1 MVEDVAY
8 ILESKQPA
16 ISRSTSPVHNGVG
29 PCLGGSIPPLN
40 WIFVL
45 LVRFRLPVTN
55 VVCSEE
61 ILDLVGDL
69 MFGWITDKLVH
80 GTAST
85 DIILQSIDE
94 LLPRPHWVHVRDQD
108 SFPTKSCACLTPL
121 STAGVSEYTVS
132 MTTASCLLGIFRAG
146 FLDLMCFLIGKVPTD
161 APHCV
166 VCLKVSLMVSAFTQ
180 PNYGLYLSN
189 SGVSFLNLFLQA

>member
-55 VVCSEE
+55 VVCFEE

-94 LLPRPHWVHVRDQD
+94 LLARPHWVHVRDQR
-108 SFPTKSCACLTPL
+108 F
-121 STAGVSEYTVS
+121 
-132 MTTASCLLGIFRAG
+132 
-146 FLDLMCFLIGKVPTD
+146 
-161 APHCV
+161 
-166 VCLKVSLMVSAFTQ
+166 
-180 PNYGLYLSN
+180 LSN
-189 SGVSFLNLFLQA
+189 KELCLFNPTVYCWGVRVHCIYGNSFMSSWDIQGRFP